1 MIRVRKNPIK
11 KFLRDFGYRVI
22 RLKYFIMV
30 AVAMLLEIAT
40 LAIYI
45 LKNEDIIGL
54 DLFSASILYGMISA
68 IILCFSVGCLV
79 LIKTDKYRDANKINL
94 LDNFKSNYR
103 ILADIYSKKTNKF
116 LRNFDNEKL
125 DIDLKV
131 NYAIVLAEKYTE
143 FFKDFSSIKV
153 PGFLRDAFNFEAEHL
168 IKEKQFFEEFS
179 LFAKRVELEKISRDS
194 DIAHRDYLNEINRI
208 EKVLR
213 LVI

>member
-1 MIRVRKNPIK
+1 MIRARKNPIK

-40 LAIYI
+40 LVIYI

-54 DLFSASILYGMISA
+54 DLFSASILYGMISV

-79 LIKTDKYRDANKINL
+79 LIKTDKYRDVKRINY
-94 LDNFKSNYR
+94 LDKFKKNYKM
-103 ILADIYSKKTNKF
+103 LADRYSKETNRF

-125 DIDLKV
+125 DIDLKI
-131 NYAIVLAEKYTE
+131 NYAIVLAEKYAD

-153 PGFLRDAFNFEAEHL
+153 PSFLRDAFNFEAEHL

-179 LFAKRVELEKISRDS
+179 LFIRRDELEKISRDS
-194 DIAHRDYLNEINRI
+194 DIAHRNYLEEINRL